1 MSLAYYIAVLISE
14 RYVLF
19 FHSAVA
25 WFYFENEKNKKALLL
40 LTGLCVLVVIG
51 GFEPPT
57 PAL

>member
-1 MSLAYYIAVLISE
+1 MQLLVLVKSSVLSE
-14 RYVLF
+14 
-19 FHSAVA
+19 A
-25 WFYFENEKNKKALLL
+25 FEEIKLNERNKKALLS